1 MNAPTRAGLPA
12 IALKDPKL
20 FREQCYVDGQWV
32 NADSKASIPVTNPA
46 NGEVLGSIPDMGAA
60 ETRRAIDAAN
70 AAWPAW
76 RARTAKERHAIL
88 LRWFNLMMQHQEDL
102 AQLLTAEQG
111 KPLAEARGEIAY
123 GASFIEWFAEEGK
136 RAYGDVIP
144 QHQADKRILVIKQP
158 IGVAAMITPWNFPNA
173 MITRK
178 AGPALAAGCTVVL
191 KPAKQTPF
199 SALAMAELAE
209 RAGIPKGVLNIVTG
223 SASAIGGEL
232 CSNPVVRKLSF
243 TGSTEV
249 GRTLMRQSA
258 DTVKKLSL
266 ELGGNAPFIV
276 FDDADLDAAVEGAIA
291 SKYRNAGQTC
301 VCANRIYVQ
310 DKVYDA
316 FAAKLTEK
324 VRDFKVGAGNEQ
336 GVVIGPLIDEQGV
349 KKVESHVADAIAK
362 GAKVVLGGKRHAKG
376 GLFFEPTVIT
386 GVTPAM
392 QVSFE
397 ETFGPVAPLIR
408 FKDEAE
414 AIRLANNTEFGLA
427 GYFYS
432 RDIGRIFRVAE
443 QMETG
448 MVAVNSGILSTEI
461 APFGGVKQSG
471 LRPRRRQVRARGVP
485 RGEVHHAWRNR
496 QVSRRA
502 CPRFRRLHGSLT
514 RSKPPPRTWRG
525 SCAASASPPTRSCC
539 AGPTRSPA
547 GFSKAC

>member
-1 MNAPTRAGLPA
+1 MNAPAQAGLQA
-12 IALKDPKL
+12 LSLKDAKL
-20 FREQCYVDGQWV
+20 FREQCYLDGQWID
-32 NADSKASIPVTNPA
+32 ADSRKTFPVTNPA
-46 NGEVLGSIPDMGAA
+46 TGAVLGAVPDMGAA
-60 ETRRAIDAAN
+60 EARRAIEAASR
-70 AAWPAW
+70 AWPAW
-76 RARTAKERHAIL
+76 RDKTAKERAAIL
-88 LRWFNLMMQHQEDL
+88 RKWFDLMMAAQEDL
-102 AQLLTAEQG
+102 AQILTAEQG

-123 GASFIEWFAEEGK
+123 GASFIEWYAEEGK

-144 QHQADKRILVIKQP
+144 THQADKRILVIKQP

-191 KPAKQTPF
+191 KPAEQTPF

-223 SASAIGGEL
+223 DAPAIGAEL
-232 CSNPVVRKLSF
+232 CANPLVRKLSF

-249 GRTLMRQSA
+249 GRILMRQSA
-258 DTVKKLSL
+258 DTTKKLSL

-276 FDDADLDAAVEGAIA
+276 FDDADLDAAVEGALA

-310 DKVYDA
+310 DKVYDT

-324 VRDFKVGAGNEQ
+324 VKAFKVGAGTEP
-336 GVVIGPLIDEQGV
+336 GVVIGPLIDEQGM
-349 KKVESHVADAIAK
+349 KKVESHVADAVGK
-362 GAKVVLGGKRHAKG
+362 GAKIVLGGKRDARG
-376 GLFFEPTVIT
+376 GLFFQPTVLT

-408 FKDEAE
+408 FKTEDEV
-414 AIRLANNTEFGLA
+414 IGLANNTEFGLS

-443 QMETG
+443 RME
-448 MVAVNSGILSTEI
+448 AGIVGANVGIISTEV

-471 LRPRRRQVRARGVP
+471 LGREGSKY
-485 RGEVHHAWRNR
+485 GLEEYLEVKYILLGGI
-496 QVSRRA
+496 Q
-502 CPRFRRLHGSLT
+502 
-514 RSKPPPRTWRG
+514 
-525 SCAASASPPTRSCC
+525 
-539 AGPTRSPA
+539 
-547 GFSKAC
+547 